1 MPTEPIPFYFKF
13 STPIQIKMSDLDPF
27 AHVNNGVQCNYF
39 DYGRSCYFECVLGEA
54 INWLTVD
61 LVLVH
66 VGLDFKSPIK
76 FHDQIVCE
84 TKVYELGNKSFQMM
98 QHLWCSETGIVKST
112 CHSVMAG
119 FDRQT
124 ERSIPI
130 QGKYKKLI
138 SEFEKEG

>member
-1 MPTEPIPFYFKF
+1 MPTEPIPFHFKF
-13 STPIQIKMSDLDPF
+13 SIPIQIKMSDLDPF

-76 FHDQIVCE
+76 FHDQIVCD
-84 TKVYELGNKSFQMM
+84 TTVYELGNKSFQM
-98 QHLWCSETGIVKST
+98 
-112 CHSVMAG
+112 
-119 FDRQT
+119 
-124 ERSIPI
+124 
-130 QGKYKKLI
+130 
-138 SEFEKEG
+138 